1 MKDKYNIYINGGI
14 NIVLNIN
21 TNILYS
27 LVDLFIQFSSRL
39 PKYRTTTNKPK
50 Q

>member
-21 TNILYS
+21 TNIYQKYKKS
-27 LVDLFIQFSSRL
+27 FFKDCEHSHLFLLRKLI
-39 PKYRTTTNKPK
+39 
-50 Q
+50 